1 MSPLRIPAW
10 TVLTTLL
17 AGTALAAAWLQF
29 RPLEMPRLARV
40 DIGSLVARQQQA
52 LVQRIQ
58 PGMTVD
64 EQGKLFDE
72 AKAFGVQLD
81 AALDQVAQECR
92 CALLNSAALVKA
104 SSAVAIPDLTARVA
118 ELVGPSSHP
127 ATK

>member
-17 AGTALAAAWLQF
+17 AGAALAAAWLQV
-29 RPLEMPRLARV
+29 RPLEIPRLARV

-118 ELVGPSSHP
+118 ELVGPRSHP
-127 ATK
+127 AVQ

>member
-17 AGTALAAAWLQF
+17 AGATLAVAWLHV
-29 RPLEMPRLARV
+29 RSLEMPRLARV
-40 DIGSLVARQQQA
+40 DIGSLVVRQQQA

-92 CALLNSAALVKA
+92 CALLNSAALVKS

-118 ELVGPSSHP
+118 ELVGPRSHP
-127 ATK
+127 AVQ

>member
-1 MSPLRIPAW
+1 MSPLRIPAR

-17 AGTALAAAWLQF
+17 AGAALAVAWLQF
-29 RPLEMPRLARV
+29 RPLETPRLARV

-72 AKAFGVQLD
+72 AKTFGVQLD

-104 SSAVAIPDLTARVA
+104 SSAGAIPDLTARVA
-118 ELVGPSSHP
+118 ELVGPPSHP

>member
-17 AGTALAAAWLQF
+17 AGAALAAAWLQV
-29 RPLEMPRLARV
+29 RPLESPRLARV

-64 EQGKLFDE
+64 EQGKLLDE

-81 AALDQVAQECR
+81 AALDQVARECR

-104 SSAVAIPDLTARVA
+104 SSAGAIPDLTARVA
-118 ELVGPSSHP
+118 ELVGPQSHP
-127 ATK
+127 AVQ

>member
-1 MSPLRIPAW
+1 MRPLRITAR

-17 AGTALAAAWLQF
+17 AGAALAVAWLHV
-29 RPLEMPRLARV
+29 RSLEIPRLARV

-52 LVQRIQ
+52 LGQRVQ

-64 EQGKLFDE
+64 EQARLFEE
-72 AKAFGVQLD
+72 AKTFGVQLD

>member
-17 AGTALAAAWLQF
+17 ASAALVAVWLQV
-29 RPLEMPRLARV
+29 RSLEMPRLARV

-64 EQGKLFDE
+64 EQARLFDE

-118 ELVGPSSHP
+118 ELVGLRSHP
-127 ATK
+127 AAK

>member
-17 AGTALAAAWLQF
+17 ASAALVAVWLQV
-29 RPLEMPRLARV
+29 RSLEMPRLARV

-64 EQGKLFDE
+64 EQARLFDD
-72 AKAFGVQLD
+72 AKACGVQLD

-118 ELVGPSSHP
+118 ELVGLRSHP
-127 ATK
+127 AAK

>member
-1 MSPLRIPAW
+1 MSPLRITAR

-17 AGTALAAAWLQF
+17 AGAALAVAWLHV
-29 RPLEMPRLARV
+29 RSLEIPRLARV

-52 LVQRIQ
+52 LGQRVQ

-64 EQGKLFDE
+64 EQARLFEE
-72 AKAFGVQLD
+72 AKTFGVQLD